1 MDPNRHAKTIYYHKA
16 INSGQTRFLISANT
30 YCKVIALGIT
40 GTQMF
45 FSKKKALLGKH
56 LIKVK

>member
-45 FSKKKALLGKH
+45 FQKRRLSWANT
-56 LIKVK
+56 